1 MHYMYS
7 EFILGVTRL
16 VTGGL
21 VRSWVAQIGGA
32 WVVGAWLVARA
43 TGVRGHAGVAPARRV
58 GHRSGGA
65 AVLPERMAM
74 ETLSP
79 GERRGDLIW
88 VDVHVPT
95 FGLDGWVATPYL
107 AIVPK
112 YRPRR

>member
-1 MHYMYS
+1 
-7 EFILGVTRL
+7 
-16 VTGGL
+16 
-21 VRSWVAQIGGA
+21 
-32 WVVGAWLVARA
+32 
-43 TGVRGHAGVAPARRV
+43 
-58 GHRSGGA
+58 
-65 AVLPERMAM
+65 MAM